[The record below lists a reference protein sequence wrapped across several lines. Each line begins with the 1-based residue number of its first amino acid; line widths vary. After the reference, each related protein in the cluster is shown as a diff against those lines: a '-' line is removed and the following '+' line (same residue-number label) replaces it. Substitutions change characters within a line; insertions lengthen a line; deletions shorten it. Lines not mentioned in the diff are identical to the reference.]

1 MPQVVDASNL
11 VEFVQTG
18 KAPEF
23 KAPEAKAPAGDVAAK
38 QPAGAVEKGAAGG
51 SQPTQARG
59 ADGKFTSSP
68 AGDKTTPAATTTD
81 KKGVGELDEG
91 DVNLPEAVRQA
102 IGKKHR
108 QMKEAEEFARSE
120 YRQRTAAEERAAR
133 LQSELDALKT
143 KSGPSTTT
151 EPPKEPK
158 PEDFK
163 TVAEYTD
170 ALVNFRVEQRFQA
183 DAAKREADAAK
194 QAEAERQ
201 RQYAERAAKVREEH
215 PDFEDVLNSLKGTEL
230 DNIHGDVI
238 EAIQES
244 EHGPRLVYHLAK
256 NPDEL
261 RRLRKLSP
269 KAFIREIGKLEAKW
283 ESAAPAPSS
292 ETTKTPTL
300 TEVAATTTT
309 PPAVSR
315 APAPITPL
323 PSGVATVAVKPEEM
337 SVAQL
342 REHRRLEAQQKAAAR
357 R

>member
-1 MPQVVDASNL
+1 MPQVVDSSNL

-18 KAPEF
+18 KAAEF
-23 KAPEAKAPAGDVAAK
+23 KAPAPVADAGAK
-38 QPAGAVEKGAAGG
+38 QPAGASEGKDTAGG
-51 SQPTQARG
+51 PQPTQARG
-59 ADGKFTSSP
+59 ADGKFTTAP
-68 AGDKTTPAATTTD
+68 TGDKTIPAASSTD
-81 KKGVGELDEG
+81 KKAGGELDEG
-91 DVNLPEAVRQA
+91 DASLPEAVRQA

-108 QMKEAEEFARSE
+108 LMKEAEEFARSE
-120 YRQRTAAEERAAR
+120 FRQRTAAEERAAR

-170 ALVNFRVEQRFQA
+170 ALVNFRVEQRFQS
-183 DAAKREADAAK
+183 DAAKRESEAA
-194 QAEAERQ
+194 AEVEAERQ
-201 RQYAERAAKVREEH
+201 RQFGERMAKIREEH
-215 PDFEDVLNSLKGTEL
+215 VDFDDVLKSLAGTDL
-230 DNIHGDVI
+230 DRVHKDVV

-244 EHGPRLVYHLAK
+244 EHGPRLLYHFGK
-256 NPDEL
+256 NPDVL
-261 RRLRKLSP
+261 SRLRKLSP

-283 ESAAPAPSS
+283 ESAAPAQSS
-292 ETTKTPTL
+292 EPSKTPTL
-300 TEVAATTTT
+300 TEVAATPTT

-323 PSGVATVAVKPEEM
+323 PSGVAPVAVKPEEM

-342 REHRRLEAQQKAAAR
+342 REHRRLEAQQKASAR